1 MGEPERII
9 SFKNYAALIAILIKE
24 KTRINRSYAAKHNKE
39 AALESVENIK
49 ELTQKLAEIY
59 KRKASNRVDSLNKA
73 ITDLQIEIRW
83 YEDHVPVDV
92 GKGNIDGMMR
102 ATSKLRDELNTALLQ
117 VDIFG

>member
-9 SFKNYAALIAILIKE
+9 SFKNYTTLIAMLIKE
-24 KTRINRSYAAKHNKE
+24 KARINRSYAAKHNKE
-39 AALESVENIK
+39 VALESVENIK
-49 ELTQKLAEIY
+49 DLTQKLAEIY

-83 YEDHVPVDV
+83 YEEHVPVDV
-92 GKGNIDGMMR
+92 GKVNTKRMMLAANR
-102 ATSKLRDELNTALLQ
+102 LRDELNNTLLQ